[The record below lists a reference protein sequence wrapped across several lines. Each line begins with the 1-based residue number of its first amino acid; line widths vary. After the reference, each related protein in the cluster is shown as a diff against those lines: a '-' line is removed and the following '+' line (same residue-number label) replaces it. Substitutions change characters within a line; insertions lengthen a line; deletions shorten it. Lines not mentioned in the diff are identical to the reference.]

1 LTEHFSDSLC
11 RHLFDSLKA
20 SATSDNDNAQ
30 LQGLNLFE
38 RADGTM
44 YDICRAASAIE
55 VANDI
60 QLQDTLCEDIIPYI
74 LIDALVRGAS
84 TSDPNIKIDSTGLS
98 KAIRGLELKHL
109 CKHCHE
115 TDNGEVWPFPV
126 VYGRS
131 HIRDLEDPDIVTEI
145 WLAVEGYLKT
155 LDSWLEEHGFKMVSK
170 FMTQMESHILELIG
184 NADHALLD
192 PSDKTGGDWAISGYM
207 AKRGDNEYICYVT
220 LITLGKT
227 IFESLSDHPNLVVK
241 DYLEKYIVHKDSSEK
256 LSEEA
261 LVTAAATHD
270 TVSSRRA
277 GGGNGLTDFLHGF
290 TNATAANHK
299 DLRSFV
305 ISGHGHV
312 LFFGDYKKTNVTPA
326 GRIRQSFNPE
336 DSIYVPPDTSHVYH
350 SERAFPGTIIGVRF
364 YLDEEDL
371 LARLNSSG

>member
-1 LTEHFSDSLC
+1 MKSHAEG
-11 RHLFDSLKA
+11 
-20 SATSDNDNAQ
+20 DNDNAIFEK
-30 LQGLNLFE
+30 LNFFE
-38 RADGTM
+38 RTDETM
-44 YDICRAASAIE
+44 SDICRAASAIE

-60 QLQDTLCEDIIPYI
+60 KLKDSLCEDIIPYI
-74 LIDALVRGAS
+74 LIDALVRGA
-84 TSDPNIKIDSTGLS
+84 NITEPAIQVESTGLS

-109 CKHCHE
+109 CNHCLE

-131 HIRDLEDPDIVTEI
+131 HSRDLEDPNIVTEI
-145 WLAVEGYLKT
+145 WSAVNGYLET
-155 LDSWLEEHGFKMVSK
+155 LDSWLEQHGFKMVSK

-192 PSDKTGGDWAISGYM
+192 SSDNTGGDWAISGYM
-207 AKRGDNEYICYVT
+207 ARRGKNEYICYVT

-227 IFESLSDHPNLVVK
+227 IFQSLSEHPNLVVK
-241 DYLEKYIVHKDSSEK
+241 DYLEKYVAHKDASEK

-270 TVSSRRA
+270 TVSSRQA

-290 TNATAANHK
+290 TNATAASHK

-312 LFFGDYKKTNVTPA
+312 LFFGDYKKTNVTPE
-326 GRIRQSFNPE
+326 GRIRQTFNPE

-350 SERAFPGTIIGVRF
+350 SERGFPGTIIGVRF

-371 LARLNSSG
+371 LARLNGMDEN